1 MMTDYKEIVDKIK
14 RNYTLKQ
21 EIQEEKRINYERAL
35 YQKHNKLEQLENEK
49 RKLKNQYTIQGDL
62 EENQKL
68 IDKIKNISE
77 EKEKYAKENNIILEF
92 TPSYNCEICKDTG
105 KVKGAY
111 INGVFDM
118 RGERPCVCYKQRIYK
133 EAYGSY
139 NVIDSKEN
147 LNDFDMKHLDENKSL
162 EMARIIKAVREYIIH
177 FNEPEKTNRNI
188 CFLGI
193 TGAGKTKMCKCIC
206 RGLYEKG
213 ITSFLATFSS
223 ITNTITTNIAQKKYD
238 DNKRLLEVLTN
249 VDFLVIDD
257 LGAENVTEAKTEK
270 LLNILEEREKYNK
283 VTAFTSNLDFV
294 EIKKVYG
301 ERIKSRLK
309 QNAIICNMDFADY
322 REKNITIVK

>member
-1 MMTDYKEIVDKIK
+1 MITDYKEIVDKIK
-14 RNYTLKQ
+14 RDYTLKQ
-21 EIQEEKRINYERAL
+21 EIQEVKRINYERAL

-49 RKLKNQYTIQGDL
+49 RKLKKQYTIQGDL

-77 EKEKYAKENNIILEF
+77 EKEKYAKENNIMLEF

-118 RGERPCVCYKQRIYK
+118 RGERPCVCYKQRIYEK
-133 EAYGSY
+133 AYGSY

-147 LNDFDMKHLDENKSL
+147 LNDFEIEHLEEKQGQKL
-162 EMARIIKAVREYIIH
+162 MRIIKAVREYIIQ

-188 CFLGI
+188 CFLGT
-193 TGAGKTKMCKCIC
+193 TGVGKTKMCKCIC

-213 ITSFLATFSS
+213 ITSYLETFSS
-223 ITNTITTNIAQKKYD
+223 ILNTITTNIAQKRYS
-238 DNKRLLEVLTN
+238 DNERLIKTLET

-257 LGAENVTEAKTEK
+257 LGAENVTDAKLEK
-270 LLNILEEREKYNK
+270 LTNILDKREGNK
-283 VTAFTSNLDFV
+283 KATAFTTNLTF
-294 EIKKVYG
+294 EEIEKIYGNRIASRIKK
-301 ERIKSRLK
+301 
-309 QNAIICNMDFADY
+309 NMIICNMDFADY